1 MQTVD
6 YTLIGEKIKSRRLKI
21 GLTQEKLA
29 EICDISVSYIAHIER
44 GTKSLS
50 LETAVKIS
58 NALDISLDYLLINEI
73 NNNSRII
80 NALESE
86 LDKCTSKQIDKFIRF
101 SRVIIENID
110 EI

>member
-1 MQTVD
+1 MSCFEA
-6 YTLIGEKIKSRRLKI
+6 GRLKI

-29 EICDISVSYIAHIER
+29 EICDVSVSYIAHIER

-80 NALESE
+80 KALESE
-86 LDKCTSKQIDKFIRF
+86 LDKCTSKQIDKFIRL

>member
-6 YTLIGEKIKSRRLKI
+6 YTLVGEKIKSRRLKI
-21 GLTQEKLA
+21 GLTQEKLT

-80 NALESE
+80 KALESE
-86 LDKCTSKQIDKFIRF
+86 LDKCTSKQIDKFIRL